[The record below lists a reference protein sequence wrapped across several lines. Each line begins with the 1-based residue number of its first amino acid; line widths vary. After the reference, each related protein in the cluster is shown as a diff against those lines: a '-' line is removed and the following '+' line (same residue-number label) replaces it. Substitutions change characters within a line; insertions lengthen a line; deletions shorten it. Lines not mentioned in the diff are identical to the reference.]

1 MTKSTLAIILAAA
14 LSSGVVLYFVRA
26 SRDDPSIE
34 PYLTEGGS
42 GTEEVRDE
50 GELSGQETSEL
61 RAHPR
66 LITDAQTVDTVEGD
80 KDVAPDPFDE
90 QMRSKYSGLS
100 KQQLVKT
107 SSEVRTLL
115 NETKASIFEQ
125 KRAEGDYLER
135 PTNPSGFVIRP
146 PEIPN
151 GLMYRSITNP
161 EGRGKDEATGLPIVW
176 HLHLERDLYA
186 DVYALSREWRWL
198 HAEASK

>member
-14 LSSGVVLYFVRA
+14 LSLGVVLYFVRA
-26 SRDDPSIE
+26 NRKVPSIE
-34 PYLTEGGS
+34 PHQNGKA
-42 GTEEVRDE
+42 GTEDVRDD
-50 GELSGQETSEL
+50 GEMPGQDSSEL
-61 RAHPR
+61 RSQPLH
-66 LITDAQTVDTVEGD
+66 ITDASPVDTVEGD
-80 KDVAPDPFDE
+80 EGAVPDPFDA

-107 SSEVRTLL
+107 SNEVRTLL

-135 PTNPSGFVIRP
+135 PTDPSGFVIRP

-186 DVYALSREWRWL
+186 DVYDLSREWRWL
-198 HAEASK
+198 RAEASK